1 MWYFGWRIRN
11 PLEKSFTLP
20 QNHSSGILNCRL
32 DCNFISNKLQQFSNK
47 TMILPAFQTDY
58 SSVWIIISNY
68 NKIKPAPALCKLNAL
83 ISDKD
88 FTEKR
93 NRQTFQRRFN
103 VVFRLIWRRDVAQRQ
118 INVETTLRTITLKFT
133 TFNNVLTT
141 LCISTLN

>member
-1 MWYFGWRIRN
+1 MWYFEWRIRD
-11 PLEKSFTLP
+11 PLENSFTLP

-68 NKIKPAPALCKLNAL
+68 NEIKPAPALCKFINAL

-93 NRQTFQRRFN
+93 TWQTFQRWFN
-103 VVFRLIWRRDVAQRQ
+103 VAFRLIWRRDVAQHQ
-118 INVETTLRTITLKFT
+118 INIETTLKFT

-141 LCISTLN
+141 FCISILN